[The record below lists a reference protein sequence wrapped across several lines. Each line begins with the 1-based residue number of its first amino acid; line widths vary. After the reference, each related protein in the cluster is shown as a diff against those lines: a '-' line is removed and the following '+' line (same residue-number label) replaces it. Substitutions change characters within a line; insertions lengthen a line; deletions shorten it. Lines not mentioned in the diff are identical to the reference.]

1 MHDTAVTATA
11 AGAPGQPRRS
21 VSTLA
26 AISVIVGIVV
36 GAGIFTLPSIVA
48 GNVTST
54 AMLMGVWLAGGVIS
68 LIGALCYAELASA
81 YPDAGGDYHFLHRA
95 YGPNVGFLFAWARM
109 TVIQPGSIALLAFV
123 IGDYATGALSLGPF
137 STAIY
142 AALVVVLVTG
152 INVMGMRTGTAAQLI
167 STGCV
172 LLGLL
177 LVTAAGFLGPAS
189 APAAAAQGATG
200 ASTANLGVAMV
211 LVLLTYGGWNEA
223 AYLSA
228 EIRNRRGIVTALI
241 VGIAIITA
249 IYVLANAAMVHAL
262 GRSGMAG
269 TQTLAADIMRNRF
282 GEAGAWMLTGAVIFA
297 ALSTANAT
305 AMTGGRSN
313 YALGRDFPLF
323 ASLGRWSDTR
333 NTPVTALLVQ
343 GGIALALILFGV
355 WMPSSEKS
363 VSGLERMV
371 QYTAPVFWTFFLLT
385 GISLFVLRRR
395 EPNASRPFRVP
406 LYPLT
411 PLLFCAACAYVL
423 QSSLF
428 YYGKG
433 ALVGVAVL
441 LAGVPL
447 LVLARVM
454 SSVRAQPAQPQA

>member
-1 MHDTAVTATA
+1 MHDTAVTTTA
-11 AGAPGQPRRS
+11 ADAPGQPRRS

-26 AISVIVGIVV
+26 AISVIVGIVI

-54 AMLMGVWLAGGVIS
+54 ATLMGVWLAGGIIS

-95 YGPNVGFLFAWARM
+95 YGSNVAFLFAWARM

-123 IGDYATGALSLGPF
+123 IGDYATGAMSLGNY

-142 AALVVVLVTG
+142 AAAVVVLVTG
-152 INVMGMRTGTAAQLI
+152 VNVMGIRTGAAAQLI
-167 STGCV
+167 STVCV
-172 LLGLL
+172 VLGLL
-177 LVTAAGFLGPAS
+177 VVTAAGFLGPA
-189 APAAAAQGATG
+189 APPAATQLGSEAVA
-200 ASTANLGVAMV
+200 ANLGVAMV

-228 EIRNRRGIVTALI
+228 EIRNPRGIVTALL

-249 IYVLANAAMVHAL
+249 IYILANASMLHAL

-282 GEAGAWMLTGAVIFA
+282 GEAGAWMLTAAVIFA

-323 ASLGRWSDTR
+323 APLGRWSDTR
-333 NTPVTALLVQ
+333 GTPVTALLVQ
-343 GGIALALILFGV
+343 GGIALALILFGA
-355 WMPSSEKS
+355 WMPSNENTM
-363 VSGLERMV
+363 SGLERMV
-371 QYTAPVFWTFFLLT
+371 QYTAPVFWAFFLLT
-385 GISLFVLRRR
+385 GVSLFVLRRR
-395 EPNASRPFRVP
+395 EPSASRPFRVP
-406 LYPLT
+406 FYPFT
-411 PLLFCAACAYVL
+411 PLLFCAACVYVL

-428 YYGKG
+428 HYGKG
-433 ALVGVAVL
+433 ALVGIAVL

-454 SSVRAQPAQPQA
+454 ASVRTQPAQPQV